1 MAIDD
6 GEFCLWPHFL
16 SVDCR
21 KSCSN
26 FTSIWSRL
34 FSYLYFCSVFAGF
47 LPRNCGAPLAA
58 FLRCLFSRL
67 WTGRSLLPT
76 QFRFYLPVAHPCRYH
91 AFYCRQQNLHL
102 RVFSFA
108 HNLSPLMYLLS
119 YIRGDF
125 VYCPVLMVLFRGFC
139 AAPMIRRGIT
149 GTRNR
154 RKCRSVSWQRA
165 RCGDCITELPS

>member
-1 MAIDD
+1 MTA
-6 GEFCLWPHFL
+6 
-16 SVDCR
+16 
-21 KSCSN
+21 N
-26 FTSIWSRL
+26 FAFGRTS
-34 FSYLYFCSVFAGF
+34 F
-47 LPRNCGAPLAA
+47 
-58 FLRCLFSRL
+58 L
-67 WTGRSLLPT
+67 WTAENPAVISLPSGAACSHTCISAASLPVFFRETAVRPWQLSYAVFSADCGPGGLLPT

-139 AAPMIRRGIT
+139 AAPMIRGGIT

-154 RKCRSVSWQRA
+154 RKCRSVSWQRT